1 MCKIG
6 DFVNLNDDFCEFE
19 LYYLQFM
26 LIFAPSKI
34 SFEKTRLRQFISL
47 TSFYFGRVLAVML
60 APVFLWYSLGVHP
73 MMDLKLR

>member
-1 MCKIG
+1 MYKIG
-6 DFVNLNDDFCEFE
+6 VFVNLNDDFCEFE
-19 LYYLQFM
+19 LCYLQFM
-26 LIFAPSKI
+26 L
-34 SFEKTRLRQFISL
+34 KTRLRQFISL